1 MAMRRNSQLN
11 PMRMLAM
18 LAVLW
23 AAGTWL
29 FATENPQRARK
40 AEPTTVAS
48 RTVPVAAL
56 TQTTEPGPAPQSTA
70 APKEQAP
77 ESATNASDSQPQA
90 NSTELGDEQGDNAPA
105 KGSAKPSTADK
116 GGTPQRFVPSEQVR
130 ADFDVSFPIDI

>member
-1 MAMRRNSQLN
+1 MRRNSQLN

-29 FATENPQRARK
+29 FAQDNPQRRRRAETATPVTARTLPAAGLAQTAEPPAAPSAATNTAQTPQTETDASA
-40 AEPTTVAS
+40 AEPTDRESST
-48 RTVPVAAL
+48 PDKKDAA
-56 TQTTEPGPAPQSTA
+56 QDA
-70 APKEQAP
+70 
-77 ESATNASDSQPQA
+77 
-90 NSTELGDEQGDNAPA
+90 NAP
-105 KGSAKPSTADK
+105 SASQ

>member
-1 MAMRRNSQLN
+1 MRRNSQLN

-23 AAGTWL
+23 AAGTRL
-29 FATENPQRARK
+29 FATENPQRARP
-40 AEPTTVAS
+40 AEPATTAVS

-56 TQTTEPGPAPQSTA
+56 AQTAEPGPAAQSPA
-70 APKEQAP
+70 AREPPSEEP
-77 ESATNASDSQPQA
+77 VTNAGDSQSNAKSSDAGEPQ
-90 NSTELGDEQGDNAPA
+90 DAPA
-105 KGSAKPSTADK
+105 KDSGTSSTADK